1 MLDLRPLYD
10 VQERLEHAAVAGTGI
25 LNEDFRLKR
34 AQEGLAPLA
43 AASPV
48 FAKIHAGLETLLTV
62 PPEKRGGALL
72 DVLAL
77 VDAVVYTQASV
88 GMSGELEPL
97 PPGRREIPGGLLW
110 SAPAPC
116 WRL

>member
-1 MLDLRPLYD
+1 MNLQPLYD

-34 AQEGLAPLA
+34 AREELTPLA
-43 AASPV
+43 SASSV
-48 FAKIHAGLETLLTV
+48 FARISAGLDALLTA

-77 VDAVVYTQASV
+77 VDAVVYTQAAAGV
-88 GMSGELEPL
+88 SGELAPL
-97 PPGRREIPGGLLW
+97 PPGAGTYQEVSYG
-110 SAPAPC
+110 
-116 WRL
+116 